1 MVGIASLDGIK
12 KCTRLQMQPVRKM
25 AIVPRQNPVVRV
37 VALLD
42 RIISGLQ
49 NENVY
54 SRVGM
59 LASTASRSLLARTGG
74 ALLGLA
80 VVLVLWQVLTAV
92 TGVISPAR
100 FPTPAEVGSALQ
112 QIAGEGYSNGRLHE
126 HVLRSVLLVT
136 MGFVV
141 ASSVGVML
149 GLAMGASR
157 VAEAFIN
164 PIFLMLRPIPPLAWI
179 PLAIVWLGL
188 GDAAKM
194 MVIFVSAFVPSVIN
208 SYTGVRQIDPAV
220 FEAAAMLDVKGW
232 RYWREV
238 LIPGALPSIFTG
250 LRLSL
255 QASWTTLVAA
265 ELVGA
270 VAGLGQ
276 ILNQASQDIFPAMIL
291 VGMVS
296 VALCGWAM
304 TQLLGWIEHRV
315 MPWKTS

>member
-1 MVGIASLDGIK
+1 MSTVTA
-12 KCTRLQMQPVRKM
+12 TPAPVAR
-25 AIVPRQNPVVRV
+25 AGSVR
-37 VALLD
+37 
-42 RIISGLQ
+42 GG
-49 NENVY
+49 
-54 SRVGM
+54 SRAW
-59 LASTASRSLLARTGG
+59 L
-74 ALLGLA
+74 ALLGTAALTLA
-80 VVLVLWQVLTAV
+80 IVLLLWHLLTAV
-92 TGVISPAR
+92 TGIVSPAR
-100 FPTPAEVGSALQ
+100 FPTPAEVAAALQ
-112 QIAGEGYSNGRLHE
+112 QIALEGYSNGRLHE

-136 MGFVV
+136 MGFAV
-141 ASSVGVML
+141 ASSIGVVL

-188 GDAAKM
+188 GDAAKL

-208 SYTGVRQIDPAV
+208 SYTGVRQIERPI

-276 ILNQASQDIFPAMIL
+276 ILNQAAQDIYPAMIL
-291 VGMVS
+291 VGMIS

-304 TQLLGWIEHRV
+304 TQGLGWIERHV
-315 MPWKTS
+315 MPWKARP

>member
-1 MVGIASLDGIK
+1 MSAVTA
-12 KCTRLQMQPVRKM
+12 TPAPVRD
-25 AIVPRQNPVVRV
+25 VPARRN
-37 VALLD
+37 
-42 RIISGLQ
+42 
-49 NENVY
+49 
-54 SRVGM
+54 
-59 LASTASRSLLARTGG
+59 ASRSWVARLGG
-74 ALLGLA
+74 
-80 VVLVLWQVLTAV
+80 VVLTLAIVLALWHLLTAV
-92 TGVISPAR
+92 TGIVSPAR
-100 FPTPAEVGSALQ
+100 FATPAEVGVALK
-112 QIAGEGYSNGRLHE
+112 QIAIDGYGNARLHE

-141 ASSVGVML
+141 ASSAGVAL

-157 VAEAFIN
+157 TVEAFVN
-164 PIFLMLRPIPPLAWI
+164 PIFLVLRPIPPLAWI

-208 SYTGVRQIDPAV
+208 SYTGVRQIDKPI

-232 RYWREV
+232 RYWREL

-270 VAGLGQ
+270 VAGLGS
-276 ILNQASQDIFPAMIL
+276 ILNQAAQDIYPAMIL
-291 VGMVS
+291 VGMIS
-296 VALCGWAM
+296 VALCGWLM
-304 TQLLGWIEHRV
+304 TLGLGWLEKRV
-315 MPWKTS
+315 MPWKAIA

>member
-1 MVGIASLDGIK
+1 MSTAAAHPTPAAAAPGRGS
-12 KCTRLQMQPVRKM
+12 R
-25 AIVPRQNPVVRV
+25 
-37 VALLD
+37 ALAA
-42 RIISGLQ
+42 
-49 NENVY
+49 
-54 SRVGM
+54 RVGTVV
-59 LASTASRSLLARTGG
+59 LALA
-74 ALLGLA
+74 A
-80 VVLVLWQVLTAV
+80 VLVLWHVLTAV

-100 FPTPAEVGSALQ
+100 FATPAEVGAALR
-112 QIAGEGYSNGRLHE
+112 QIAVDGYSNGRLHQ

-136 MGFVV
+136 MGF
-141 ASSVGVML
+141 AFAASVGVAL

-157 VAEAFIN
+157 KVEAFVN
-164 PIFLMLRPIPPLAWI
+164 PIFLVLRPIPPLAWI

-208 SYTGVRQIDPAV
+208 SYTGVRQIDKPI
-220 FEAAAMLDVKGW
+220 FEAAAMLRVTGA

-276 ILNQASQDIFPAMIL
+276 ILNQAAQDIYPAMIL
-291 VGMVS
+291 VGMIS
-296 VALCGWAM
+296 VALCGWLM
-304 TQLLGWIEHRV
+304 TLALGWIEQRV
-315 MPWKTS
+315 MPWRAVS